1 MKRRAFVKAMAA
13 GAAVP
18 VAALG
23 DDQEIPYAVDPGH
36 PEVMP
41 VIKLI
46 GNLGEPVKAMTVFRD
61 SVIIVTE
68 YGKVYQVTMEDLVIH
83 KVGDG
88 PLLHGPPTEWPEF
101 YTNHRRF

>member
-1 MKRRAFVKAMAA
+1 MKRRKFIQSMAA

-18 VAALG
+18 ISALG

-46 GNLGEPVKAMTVFRD
+46 GDLRAPVKTMTVFRD
-61 SVIIVTE
+61 SVIVITE
-68 YGKVYQVTMEDLVIH
+68 YGEVYQITMEDFVIH
-83 KVGDG
+83 KVAD
-88 PLLHGPPTEWPEF
+88 GPPTEWRKL
-101 YTNHRRF
+101 YDDRRF